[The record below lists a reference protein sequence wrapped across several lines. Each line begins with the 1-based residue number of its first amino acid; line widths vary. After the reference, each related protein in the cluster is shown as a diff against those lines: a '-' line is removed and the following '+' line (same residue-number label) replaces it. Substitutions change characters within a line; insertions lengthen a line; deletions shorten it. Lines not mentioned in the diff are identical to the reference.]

1 MADDEQ
7 THAENT
13 DNDEAGPNAPG
24 QLSRPEVMAPGGQSN
39 PVQSAE
45 PDGTGG
51 AVTRGTSVSLVLSG
65 AIGLGVSVVLFA
77 VLRFA
82 LSDTDS
88 VSLFFWRS
96 PAIPF
101 STSLFF
107 FWSLAILGLKVKEA
121 RRERQSFELELL
133 PTETYQLITTREV
146 QSTLR
151 EINSMPPARQNLLL
165 VTRIR
170 RALRQVRASGN
181 SGEIADLLEYQAEMD
196 AGAVDSSYAAVRIFI
211 WSIPVLGFIGTVQ
224 GISSS
229 IGGFGELV
237 QSASDV
243 EQIKA
248 GLAPVTGGL
257 AVAFETTL
265 LALVYSIIVMF
276 SATAMRREEDTV
288 LSDIEDYCVE
298 NLLNKLSI
306 GDDKL
311 VADLNEAFTEAQ
323 HESLERQAEILES
336 ALGGM
341 HQQQDQAFSRLETA
355 FGDQQSRSM
364 QELGE
369 VFREMFADSNSQQG
383 ARFSELSQRLERG
396 LRQLAESFDGS
407 SQVATVAED
416 GLLSQTAQGDTTAS
430 DRLVAVLEQ
439 QTQQLTETRQSLESL
454 ATALNGLSTLE
465 PFQAVLGNIQ
475 TALSALVP
483 AIDELKKPR
492 ELRIVDS
499 HISESGD
506 AAD

>member
-1 MADDEQ
+1 M
-7 THAENT
+7 
-13 DNDEAGPNAPG
+13 
-24 QLSRPEVMAPGGQSN
+24 
-39 PVQSAE
+39 
-45 PDGTGG
+45 
-51 AVTRGTSVSLVLSG
+51 
-65 AIGLGVSVVLFA
+65 
-77 VLRFA
+77 
-82 LSDTDS
+82 
-88 VSLFFWRS
+88 
-96 PAIPF
+96 
-101 STSLFF
+101 
-107 FWSLAILGLKVKEA
+107 
-121 RRERQSFELELL
+121 
-133 PTETYQLITTREV
+133 
-146 QSTLR
+146 
-151 EINSMPPARQNLLL
+151 
-165 VTRIR
+165 
-170 RALRQVRASGN
+170 
-181 SGEIADLLEYQAEMD
+181 
-196 AGAVDSSYAAVRIFI
+196 
-211 WSIPVLGFIGTVQ
+211 
-224 GISSS
+224 
-229 IGGFGELV
+229 
-237 QSASDV
+237 
-243 EQIKA
+243 
-248 GLAPVTGGL
+248 
-257 AVAFETTL
+257 
-265 LALVYSIIVMF
+265 
-276 SATAMRREEDTV
+276 
-288 LSDIEDYCVE
+288 
-298 NLLNKLSI
+298 
-306 GDDKL
+306 
-311 VADLNEAFTEAQ
+311 NEAFTEAQ